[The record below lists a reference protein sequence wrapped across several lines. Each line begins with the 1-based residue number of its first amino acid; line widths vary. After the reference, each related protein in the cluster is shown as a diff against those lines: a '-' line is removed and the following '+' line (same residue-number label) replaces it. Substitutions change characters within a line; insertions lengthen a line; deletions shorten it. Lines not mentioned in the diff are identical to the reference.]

1 MYYDANKS
9 KSIIPVK
16 FGLKSLILSE
26 DFLKLEAVSIFNRP
40 ITQLYKSL
48 LFKENFKP
56 FILEKNMRAIA
67 DPNYSKFLSDCRI
80 GIYDFEYIQSRIC
93 GVDHDLKEEC
103 ENMFDSV
110 NICALR

>member
-1 MYYDANKS
+1 
-9 KSIIPVK
+9 
-16 FGLKSLILSE
+16 
-26 DFLKLEAVSIFNRP
+26 
-40 ITQLYKSL
+40 
-48 LFKENFKP
+48 
-56 FILEKNMRAIA
+56 MRAIA

-103 ENMFDSV
+103 KNMFDSV